1 MALRLLW
8 ADEYLNDEQASQ
20 RDLAD
25 VAHPLAAQAHR
36 RFL

>member
-8 ADEYLNDEQASQ
+8 ADEYLDDEQESQ

-25 VAHPLAAQAHR
+25 VAQPLAAQARR